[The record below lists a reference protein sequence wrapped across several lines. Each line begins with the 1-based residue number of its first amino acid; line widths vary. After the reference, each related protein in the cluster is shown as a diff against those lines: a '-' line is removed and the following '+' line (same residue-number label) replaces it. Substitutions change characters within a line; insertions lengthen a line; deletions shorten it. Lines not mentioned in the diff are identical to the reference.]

1 MSDCEDI
8 LESYWECKF
17 QVDQVFG
24 KELEEPI
31 VIHSRVPNEPSCTI
45 RSVVSLRS
53 LPPGVRLRI
62 NNSEYMRVS
71 CSPGWFP
78 GQAPSLATMRSINWF
93 SLRRLEGV
101 VSRFLARKDSTRE

>member
-1 MSDCEDI
+1 MSDYEDI

-17 QVDQVFG
+17 QVGQVFG

-45 RSVVSLRS
+45 RSIASLRS

-71 CSPGWFP
+71 CSPGWVSWSGTFFSHNEVYQLVLSTASR
-78 GQAPSLATMRSINWF
+78 GSCLSI
-93 SLRRLEGV
+93 
-101 VSRFLARKDSTRE
+101 SR

>member
-1 MSDCEDI
+1 MSNYEDI

-45 RSVVSLRS
+45 SSITSLRS
-53 LPPGVRLRI
+53 LSPGVRLRI

-71 CSPGWFP
+71 CSPGWVSWTGTFF
-78 GQAPSLATMRSINWF
+78 GHDEVYQLVLSTASSRNSLSI
-93 SLRRLEGV
+93 
-101 VSRFLARKDSTRE
+101 SR

>member
-1 MSDCEDI
+1 MSDYEDI

-31 VIHSRVPNEPSCTI
+31 VIHSRAPNEPSLTI
-45 RSVVSLRS
+45 HSIASLRS

-62 NNSEYMRVS
+62 NNSEYMRTS
-71 CSPGWFP
+71 CSPGWV
-78 GQAPSLATMRSINWF
+78 SWD
-93 SLRRLEGV
+93 GV
-101 VSRFLARKDSTRE
+101 LVEHSEVFLAILKEADRGGDFTISR

>member
-1 MSDCEDI
+1 MSNYEDV
-8 LESYWECKF
+8 LESYWESKF

-31 VIHSRVPNEPSCTI
+31 VIHSRVPNELPLTI
-45 RSVVSLRS
+45 HSITSLRS

-71 CSPGWFP
+71 YSPGWVSWSGTFF
-78 GQAPSLATMRSINWF
+78 GHNEVYQLVLSTASRGNCLSI
-93 SLRRLEGV
+93 
-101 VSRFLARKDSTRE
+101 SR

>member
-1 MSDCEDI
+1 MSNYEDI

-31 VIHSRVPNEPSCTI
+31 VIHSRVPNEPSLTI
-45 RSVVSLRS
+45 HSTASLRS

-62 NNSEYMRVS
+62 NNSEYMRIS
-71 CSPGWFP
+71 CSPGWVSWMGSFL
-78 GQAPSLATMRSINWF
+78 GHNEVYQLVLSTASKGNSLSI
-93 SLRRLEGV
+93 
-101 VSRFLARKDSTRE
+101 SR

>member
-1 MSDCEDI
+1 MSNYEDI

-31 VIHSRVPNEPSCTI
+31 VIHSRVPNELPLTI
-45 RSVVSLRS
+45 HSTTSLRS

-62 NNSEYMRVS
+62 NNSEYMRTS
-71 CSPGWFP
+71 CSPGWVSWTGTFFSHNEVY
-78 GQAPSLATMRSINWF
+78 QLVLSTASSKLSLF
-93 SLRRLEGV
+93 
-101 VSRFLARKDSTRE
+101 VSR

>member
-1 MSDCEDI
+1 MSEYSEA
-8 LESYWECKF
+8 LESYWGCKF

-45 RSVVSLRS
+45 RSIVSLRS

-62 NNSEYMRVS
+62 NNSEYTRTS
-71 CSPGWFP
+71 RSPGWVSWTGTF
-78 GQAPSLATMRSINWF
+78 LATMRSIN
-93 SLRRLEGV
+93 
-101 VSRFLARKDSTRE
+101 